1 MPLGHGEVTS
11 RSPCRTAWDR
21 YSARRTVQAVQSCS
35 VLKPRLQR
43 GFFLRGPDWNPTLE
57 GVPLRSRPSG
67 PLCDAAGARD
77 HWTLAAHGPC
87 PNPRDVASHLYRRV
101 DGALDQARLPTVYLV
116 PLPPGLISWA
126 DRLPLGDINLSISR

>member
-77 HWTLAAHGPC
+77 HWTLAAITG
-87 PNPRDVASHLYRRV
+87 
-101 DGALDQARLPTVYLV
+101 LV
-116 PLPPGLISWA
+116 PIPVMWLLVYIVAWTVRWIRRGFQ
-126 DRLPLGDINLSISR
+126 LST